1 MLYMSAPRDV
11 NGARLWAALEAMAEI
26 GATPSGGV
34 RRLALSDED
43 RAARDLLV
51 RWLEGAGCAV
61 RVDDLGNIY
70 GRRAGTAAD
79 ALPVVMGSHLDT
91 VPTGGRF
98 DGALG
103 VLAALEVV
111 RALNDADAA
120 TRRPLEVVCWTNE
133 EGVRFAPAMMA
144 SGVVCGPLA
153 REDAYAAAD
162 ADGYTFEAELRR
174 IGYAGSPSDRFAGAA
189 AYLELHIEQ
198 GPVLERAGVQIGV
211 VEGVEGI
218 SWGRVEILGRAAHAG
233 PTPIGDRRDAL
244 VAASRIVLAVRGLA
258 EAAPGVRATVGRVDV
273 APNAVNVVPGSV
285 RLTADLRAP
294 TTEALERA
302 LAALQAVCSKV
313 AREDEVQVRAAE
325 VWRSPPTPFA
335 AEVVD
340 AVAVAAE
347 RRGYSALRLW
357 AGAGHDAK
365 HVAERAPS
373 GMIFVPSAGGLSHNE
388 REWTAPDDCARGAT
402 LLLDAARALAR

>member
-1 MLYMSAPRDV
+1 MLYASASRDI
-11 NGARLWAALEAMAEI
+11 NGERLWAALEAMAEV

-79 ALPVVMGSHLDT
+79 ASPVVMGSHLDT

-120 TRRPLEVVCWTNE
+120 TRRPLDVVCWTNE

-153 REDAYAAAD
+153 QDDVYATAD
-162 ADGYTFEAELRR
+162 ADGRTFQAELRR
-174 IGYAGSPSDRFAGAA
+174 IGYAGSPSHRFVGAA

-218 SWGRVEILGRAAHAG
+218 SWGRVEIVGRAAHAG

-273 APNAVNVVPGSV
+273 APNAINVVPGSV

-294 TTEALERA
+294 TTESLERA
-302 LAALQAVCSKV
+302 LAALQAVCGKV
-313 AREDEVQVRAAE
+313 AREDEVQARATE

-340 AVAVAAE
+340 AVALAAE

-365 HVAERAPS
+365 YVAERAPAA
-373 GMIFVPSAGGLSHNE
+373 MIFVPSAGGLSHNE
-388 REWTAPDDCARGAT
+388 EEWTAPDDCARGAT
-402 LLLDAARALAR
+402 VLLDAAVALAR